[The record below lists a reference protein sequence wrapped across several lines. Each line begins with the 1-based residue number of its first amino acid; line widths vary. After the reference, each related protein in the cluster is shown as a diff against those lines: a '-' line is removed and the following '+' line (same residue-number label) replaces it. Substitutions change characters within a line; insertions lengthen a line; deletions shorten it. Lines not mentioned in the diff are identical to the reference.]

1 MLRVGLVAIAPQ
13 ELVPG
18 AVFHILQ
25 EFGLAGL
32 LIQQAAAAHEG
43 QVALLIHGFPGVH
56 GGTVTVQVLDKGMVV
71 IQRFFGGVQAAFFAG
86 QAVEVNQRRGKPAA
100 RKAAP
105 IQHFAFLGGVS
116 IAESAVCALQIHDG
130 MQHLLGCIHPFGRA
144 GFAVLVQIIHR
155 FGQVVDGAAHCIG
168 TVAVFDQAV
177 PGPPAVHLAARGIG
191 GHQVVQQAG
200 IFVIRIGNAVKQLF
214 AAHGRGQRRF
224 GIRAKGIAAEH
235 QRIGQHAATRPADLR
250 HQPPGAHLGLP
261 GWAAAAVGI
270 LPRRRVKVLV
280 GKGVQHTLHGLAQ
293 GIAGDGAVLVA
304 GVFLPDDLMQL
315 GSWAAV
321 QVDPAAGLRLAGH
334 AAGGRR
340 RGGAVFEGG
349 GVVGVPQADAERI
362 RQSGKHTVADDPGLA
377 FAVGFH
383 RSGGHSAVP
392 AEGGERHGGAVRT
405 EFPQRRTERHLVV
418 VLRQQ
423 WKFAGFGF
431 RGVVIA
437 VNIAGDHMEIIA
449 LPRHSQPHAQLGGVG
464 RIHLQ
469 GVAQRI
475 TSGGELRTVMRTVQ
489 RPVKAGL
496 CAGSFRHRHPGIL
509 DPAGKADV

>member
-1 MLRVGLVAIAPQ
+1 
-13 ELVPG
+13 
-18 AVFHILQ
+18 
-25 EFGLAGL
+25 
-32 LIQQAAAAHEG
+32 
-43 QVALLIHGFPGVH
+43 
-56 GGTVTVQVLDKGMVV
+56 
-71 IQRFFGGVQAAFFAG
+71 
-86 QAVEVNQRRGKPAA
+86 
-100 RKAAP
+100 
-105 IQHFAFLGGVS
+105 
-116 IAESAVCALQIHDG
+116 
-130 MQHLLGCIHPFGRA
+130 
-144 GFAVLVQIIHR
+144 
-155 FGQVVDGAAHCIG
+155 
-168 TVAVFDQAV
+168 
-177 PGPPAVHLAARGIG
+177 
-191 GHQVVQQAG
+191 
-200 IFVIRIGNAVKQLF
+200 
-214 AAHGRGQRRF
+214 
-224 GIRAKGIAAEH
+224 
-235 QRIGQHAATRPADLR
+235 
-250 HQPPGAHLGLP
+250 
-261 GWAAAAVGI
+261 
-270 LPRRRVKVLV
+270 
-280 GKGVQHTLHGLAQ
+280 
-293 GIAGDGAVLVA
+293 
-304 GVFLPDDLMQL
+304 MQL
-315 GSWAAV
+315 GSRAAV

-334 AAGGRR
+334 AGGRR

-475 TSGGELRTVMRTVQ
+475 ASGGELRTVMRTVQ